1 MQMENN
7 TMTFFN
13 TIVDEFSGKEFT
25 KEDLMNKLR
34 HNDSIFVDDVN
45 QSPDD
50 NVWMSKDGFS
60 IINITNYPEL
70 SDDKLRMLS
79 ELMKYYD
86 SIPGD
91 CHDDQSSQFMRDLK
105 SNRMGIECW
114 YNSIFPQKISSE
126 ELPVLPKIRF
136 ST

>member
-1 MQMENN
+1 MEHNA
-7 TMTFFN
+7 MTLFE

-60 IINITNYPEL
+60 IRNITSYPEL
-70 SDDKLRMLS
+70 SDDELRMLS

-86 SIPGD
+86 YSPSD
-91 CHDDQSSQFMRDLK
+91 CHDGQSSQF
-105 SNRMGIECW
+105 I
-114 YNSIFPQKISSE
+114 E
-126 ELPVLPKIRF
+126 ELKQHRENITEWYKFLYPPYMGGN
-136 ST
+136 